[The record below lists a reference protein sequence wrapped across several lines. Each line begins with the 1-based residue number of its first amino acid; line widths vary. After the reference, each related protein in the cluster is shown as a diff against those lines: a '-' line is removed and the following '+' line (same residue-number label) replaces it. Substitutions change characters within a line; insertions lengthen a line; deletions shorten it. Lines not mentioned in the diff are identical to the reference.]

1 MEGLCVGAPGG
12 LLEAKNGK
20 FRDAINVSIPL
31 SGSGFGSLLVEPD
44 LKTIMGDHFPL
55 TSILQLLKLWSEA
68 RVLGPLVTLRRNRV
82 VDRIANRLFARL
94 CGERGQCRDRLPFKL
109 ALRQVRSR
117 RSS

>member
-1 MEGLCVGAPGG
+1 M
-12 LLEAKNGK
+12 
-20 FRDAINVSIPL
+20 
-31 SGSGFGSLLVEPD
+31 
-44 LKTIMGDHFPL
+44 
-55 TSILQLLKLWSEA
+55 
-68 RVLGPLVTLRRNRV
+68 VLGPLVTLRRNRV